1 MFTGNTV
8 FGMFVVHA
16 ATSPAISPML
26 TAGADL
32 ETAVAE
38 LTGTTGTDAKVTLG
52 VQAGVLYLENQQ
64 GSTQNL
70 HRALLAGV

>member
-1 MFTGNTV
+1 
-8 FGMFVVHA
+8 MFVVHA
-16 ATSPAISPML
+16 ATSPAITLML

-52 VQAGVLYLENQQ
+52 VQAEVLYL
-64 GSTQNL
+64 TL
-70 HRALLAGV
+70 RAGV